1 MRYLN
6 SIYFLMLIIAIVLS
20 SCNQGVEPDNNVI
33 GFSYTNE
40 TRSVESDYATKY
52 GKTATIWGYSNNG
65 GWVYNSQNGLT
76 AILNTDDKTIEVN
89 TGTELEYWS
98 GDAYHFYSLWP
109 PVQGATVKR
118 NEADNPNGLYF
129 DFNSDEQKDQ
139 LVSYFTVSG
148 ADAETRTEPVHF
160 EYLHVLS
167 NVVFNI
173 RKNTANT
180 ADEVVLLSFSL
191 SGVQK
196 SGTCAYLESATPTWS
211 YGEKTTI
218 TMFEQKDI
226 SEGTVE
232 DGDVLPEGF
241 LPITAQPVGANVVSD
256 GYLIVP
262 QSIPYNTVA
271 VNLIYAFR
279 RTTDNTVHNIK
290 EINNIYL
297 PIDKISKW
305 EQNKKY
311 TYYIYL
317 AAESNNIIFGSP
329 TVDNWGTTRG
339 APTIIFQ

>member
-1 MRYLN
+1 
-6 SIYFLMLIIAIVLS
+6 MLVIAIVLN
-20 SCNQGVEPDNNVI
+20 SCNQGVEPNDNVI

-52 GKTATIWGYSNNG
+52 GDAATIWGYSNNG

-76 AILNTDDKTIEVN
+76 ATLNTDDKTIEVN

-98 GDAYHFYSLWP
+98 RDTYHFYSLWP
-109 PVQGATVKR
+109 HIQDATVKR
-118 NEADNPNGLYF
+118 NVTDVSNGLYF
-129 DFNSDEQKDQ
+129 DFNTDSQNDQ
-139 LVSYFTVSG
+139 LVSYSTIPET
-148 ADAETRTEPVHF
+148 DAETRTEPVHF
-160 EYLHVLS
+160 EYMHILS
-167 NVVFNI
+167 KVIFNI

-180 ADEVVLLSFSL
+180 SDEVVLLSFSL
-191 SGVQK
+191 SGVQN

-218 TMFEQKDI
+218 TMFEQKDKDD
-226 SEGTVE
+226 GVVE
-232 DGDVLPEGF
+232 NGDTLPDNGY

-297 PIDKISKW
+297 PIDKIGKW

-311 TYYIYL
+311 IYYIYL
-317 AAESNNIIFGSP
+317 AAESNNILFGTP